1 MSNYRFIT
9 ASDLNPT
16 YCGFIPSWI
25 IHHKKLFPKSEV
37 KVILVSETLPNDLIK
52 CKEDIILFKPLPNMQ
67 TSYQAQLVRMVYGAL
82 LRDNPIGSS
91 NPSEVLIQNI
101 ICDMDMYILNK
112 NILEMFNRIPNLEDR
127 FINYGCLSMNECQRE
142 KQLPMFF
149 SVYSKKI
156 INNIFNVNN
165 LQDVNN
171 FLISNYKKEDNERGY
186 NWFTDQLIL
195 YKKFIDYEFLY
206 KIERQGGDRLDR
218 DWFDP
223 CNSITARLVNSGCI
237 VDFHAPRPF
246 NKYENFIKKVLSYV
260 DFPEP

>member
-25 IHHKKLFPKSEV
+25 THHKKLYPNSEI
-37 KVILVSETLPNDLIK
+37 KVLLVHDTLPNDLIK
-52 CKEDIILFKPLPNMQ
+52 FKDNIILFKPLQNIE

-82 LRDNPIGSS
+82 LS
-91 NPSEVLIQNI
+91 NKQNI

-112 NILEMFNRIPNLEDR
+112 DLLDWFNRIPNYDDR
-127 FINYGCLSMNECQRE
+127 FINYGCLSMNDCQRE
-142 KQLPMFF
+142 KQLPLFF
-149 SVYSKKI
+149 SIYSNKV
-156 INNIFNVNN
+156 INNIFNVKN
-165 LQDVNN
+165 LDDVNK
-171 FLISNYKKEDNERGY
+171 FLVSNYKKMDVEKGY

-195 YKKFIDYEFLY
+195 YQKFIEYDFLY

-223 CNSITARLVNSGCI
+223 CSENVARLVHNKCLI
-237 VDFHAPRPF
+237 DFHAPRPYD
-246 NKYENFIKKVLSYV
+246 KYQNFIQKVLSYV
-260 DFPEP
+260 DFPQAERV